1 MIDTLNKLK
10 QKVYIAIVGGS
21 DYVKQIEQL
30 GENLKLFDFIF
41 AENGLHSFKGS
52 EEFHK
57 QSFLNHM
64 GEEKLQE
71 YLNFILAYLSQ
82 LKLPKKRGT
91 FIEFR
96 NGMLNISPIGR
107 NCSHDERNEFEKYDH
122 EHHVRKTMI
131 NVLKAKF
138 NDFNLTYSI
147 GGQISFDVFPHG
159 WDKTYCLQF
168 LTEFKDVHF
177 FGDKTDKG
185 GNDYEIFEHER
196 TIGHKVKT
204 YHDTIKAL
212 TEMYHLD

>member
-1 MIDTLNKLK
+1 MIDCLRKLK

-30 GENLKLFDFIF
+30 GEHLGMFDYIF
-41 AENGLHSFKGS
+41 AENGLHSFQGK

-57 QSFLNHM
+57 QSILNFM

-71 YLNFILAYLSQ
+71 FLNFVLGYLSQ

-107 NCSHDERNEFEKYDH
+107 NCSHAERNEFELYDH
-122 EHHVRKTMI
+122 EHNVRQTMVD
-131 NVLKAKF
+131 VLRERFK
-138 NDFNLTYSI
+138 DFNLTYSI
-147 GGQISFDVFPHG
+147 GGQISFDVFPAG

-168 LTEFKDVHF
+168 LTEFKEVHF
-177 FGDKTDKG
+177 FGDKTHLG

-204 YHDTIKAL
+204 YRDTIAAL
-212 TEMYHLD
+212 NEMYKLD